1 MALFEKIGKTANR
14 LFAKYSSDPNLF
26 RKISNSARDIN
37 ATVQKVGNFLT
48 PLSMVNP
55 NTAVGLQGLLTGSR
69 TVSNA
74 LEKGYQRIK
83 K

>member
-1 MALFEKIGKTANR
+1 MLRF
-14 LFAKYSSDPNLF
+14 
-26 RKISNSARDIN
+26 
-37 ATVQKVGNFLT
+37 QKVGSFLT

-55 NTAVGLQGLLTGSR
+55 NAAVGLQGLLTGSR